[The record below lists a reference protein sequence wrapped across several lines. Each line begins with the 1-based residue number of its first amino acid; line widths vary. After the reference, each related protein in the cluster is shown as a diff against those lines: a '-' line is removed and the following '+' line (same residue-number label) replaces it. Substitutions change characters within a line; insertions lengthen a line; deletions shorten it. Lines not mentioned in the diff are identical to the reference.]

1 MSMTRLTKIIG
12 FSVPPVLADEVE
24 QIAREE
30 RRTKSELF
38 REMLRVYRSYRK
50 KQPEPA
56 IDDAWVMQV
65 IREAQEEQRRNPM
78 TQEEVRALDERL
90 TSYGEERLKALGI
103 TSEEEI
109 NDIVYEERQK
119 HRQAARRS

>member
-1 MSMTRLTKIIG
+1 MSRITKIIG

-30 RRTKSELF
+30 KRTKSELF

-50 KQPEPA
+50 RQPEPA
-56 IDDAWVMQV
+56 IDEAWVMQV
-65 IREAQEEQRRNPM
+65 IREAQEEERRNPM
-78 TQEEVRALDERL
+78 SAEEFAAESERL
-90 TSYGEERLKALGI
+90 MRYGAERSKALGI

-119 HRQAARRS
+119 HRQAARRP